1 MSYFGQSQTS
11 TYYGMNMGT
20 INSIIGQ
27 HMACS
32 KMVCSEFHDA
42 RSLLRFFTR
51 GTFSSVG
58 MRKKYEQ
65 SHECHCINC
74 CSCGIMSLLH
84 FLLLWV
90 IESCRTAVITY
101 QIKAY
106 PGNFNCVTNSANSCR
121 FIALKAGTVI
131 QNNYFKTVHIM
142 QHQNNPAS
150 VLPFYYI
157 TGFTLD

>member
-1 MSYFGQSQTS
+1 M
-11 TYYGMNMGT
+11 MLE
-20 INSIIGQ
+20 
-27 HMACS
+27 
-32 KMVCSEFHDA
+32 VCFDF
-42 RSLLRFFTR
+42 SLEEH
-51 GTFSSVG
+51 FSSVG

-74 CSCGIMSLLH
+74 SSCGIMSLLH

-90 IESCRTAVITY
+90 IESRRTAVITY

-150 VLPFYYI
+150 VLPFYCI